1 LERPRPRS
9 PPSAGEI
16 AAKVATN
23 YSVTSVDGKNI
34 WRNTATNFVLMC
46 DPSIRTIKMQTTT
59 RFSVIPAL
67 CAAALLTACGPSPEQ
82 VAREQAMKNLE
93 QAAKDMEAA
102 GKKMESATAKGGQD
116 MGAAM
121 GDAMKALGAMA
132 GAAGGVA
139 GAGSFEPIDFR
150 KLKEALPQDLAGFD
164 KGESSGEK
172 NNAFGIAVS
181 EAKQSFRTADGS
193 KSVRFEIT
201 DPGSLAGPFALA
213 NMWMNLDIDKET
225 SNGYERTSTVSG
237 RKLMEKWDKSS
248 KHAEVH
254 LVVGNRF
261 MVEVDARGVDM
272 SDVKALLGKVD
283 IAKLEAMKADG
294 KKS

>member
-1 LERPRPRS
+1 LS
-9 PPSAGEI
+9 SLYIDLKEI
-16 AAKVATN
+16 ALKSKLYPILPLV
-23 YSVTSVDGKNI
+23 S
-34 WRNTATNFVLMC
+34 
-46 DPSIRTIKMQTTT
+46 
-59 RFSVIPAL
+59 SVIAGL
-67 CAAALLTACGPSPEQ
+67 VLTACGPSPEQ
-82 VAREQAMKNLE
+82 VAREQALKQLE

-102 GKKMESATAKGGQD
+102 GKRAEAAASKGGQD
-116 MGAAM
+116 VGAAV
-121 GDAMKALGAMA
+121 GDVMKALGTMA

-139 GAGSFEPIDFR
+139 GASGFEPIDFR
-150 KLKEALPQDLAGFD
+150 KLKEVLPQELAGFE

-213 NMWMNLDIDKET
+213 NVWMNVDIDKET
-225 SNGYERTSTVSG
+225 STGYEKTSTVGG
-237 RKLMEKWDKSS
+237 RKLHEKWSKDDK
-248 KHAEVH
+248 HGEVH

-261 MVEVDARGVDM
+261 MVEVDARGVEM
-272 SDVKALLGKVD
+272 NEVKALLSKIDV
-283 IAKLEAMKADG
+283 AKLESMKADG